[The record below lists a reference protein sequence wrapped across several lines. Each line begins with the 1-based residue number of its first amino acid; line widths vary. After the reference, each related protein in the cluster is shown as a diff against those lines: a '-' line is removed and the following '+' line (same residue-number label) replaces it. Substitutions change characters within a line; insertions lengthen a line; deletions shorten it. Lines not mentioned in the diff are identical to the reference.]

1 MTSIYYGS
9 ADCYTPGSLPN
20 LPLMDKISE
29 AAPLCFIKND
39 DSQLPLCHGLKAPKA
54 IGLVIYFVNH
64 AVDIKLLK
72 VKLKFQSKD
81 LKRTFSICW
90 CRLFSI
96 SPAASGYPWHWEA
109 SHSRAQPPLWMPRQ
123 AEHRDYHII
132 ISRLKP
138 EFHLTS

>member
-1 MTSIYYGS
+1 M
-9 ADCYTPGSLPN
+9 
-20 LPLMDKISE
+20 
-29 AAPLCFIKND
+29 
-39 DSQLPLCHGLKAPKA
+39 
-54 IGLVIYFVNH
+54 
-64 AVDIKLLK
+64 DIKLRK

-96 SPAASGYPWHWEA
+96 SQAVSSYPWHWAA
-109 SHSRAQPPLWMPRQ
+109 SHSQAQPLLWMPWQ
-123 AEHRDYHII
+123 AECRDYHII